1 MNDLFYKGSF
11 GIERETLRID
21 SNGRLAQTPHP
32 FGEDERLTRDFCE
45 NQTEIVTP
53 VCQSIDEAM
62 EKLSELDTKAR
73 KILSENDES
82 FWLYSNPPR
91 IENEDEIPIANFIGE
106 HSGKRLY
113 RDQLERRYGKR
124 LMLFS
129 GIHFNFSFSDDYLRS
144 VCDDDD
150 FEMFKSRFY
159 LKLYRQA
166 SVHSWLPL
174 LLTAASPVYDISL
187 DRDGQSGAELSE
199 YSSLR
204 SSKRGYWNGFVPVL
218 NTENIGS
225 FVGSIEYYVN
235 KGVLFSASE
244 LYLPVRLKPRGIN
257 KLENFVNGISHIE
270 LRMFDLNPFEPLGID
285 RHDLEFAHLL
295 LMYLS
300 RQPDIVYNE
309 EQQIRAVENHKKA
322 AKYDLS
328 EVYIDN
334 VPIIERASQIIDD
347 MDRML
352 DTESSKQILRY
363 EKDKLND
370 LLCRRIKAEDIYK
383 RR

>member
-1 MNDLFYKGSF
+1 MDELFYKGCF
-11 GIERETLRID
+11 GIERETMRVD
-21 SNGRLAQTPHP
+21 AEGRLAQTPHP

-91 IENEDEIPIANFIGE
+91 IENEDEIPIANFIGK

-166 SVHSWLPL
+166 REMS
-174 LLTAASPVYDISL
+174 TKVYL
-187 DRDGQSGAELSE
+187 FLHCNT
-199 YSSLR
+199 LR
-204 SSKRGYWNGFVPVL
+204 LWTL
-218 NTENIGS
+218 
-225 FVGSIEYYVN
+225 
-235 KGVLFSASE
+235 
-244 LYLPVRLKPRGIN
+244 
-257 KLENFVNGISHIE
+257 
-270 LRMFDLNPFEPLGID
+270 
-285 RHDLEFAHLL
+285 
-295 LMYLS
+295 
-300 RQPDIVYNE
+300 
-309 EQQIRAVENHKKA
+309 
-322 AKYDLS
+322 
-328 EVYIDN
+328 
-334 VPIIERASQIIDD
+334 
-347 MDRML
+347 
-352 DTESSKQILRY
+352 
-363 EKDKLND
+363 
-370 LLCRRIKAEDIYK
+370 
-383 RR
+383 